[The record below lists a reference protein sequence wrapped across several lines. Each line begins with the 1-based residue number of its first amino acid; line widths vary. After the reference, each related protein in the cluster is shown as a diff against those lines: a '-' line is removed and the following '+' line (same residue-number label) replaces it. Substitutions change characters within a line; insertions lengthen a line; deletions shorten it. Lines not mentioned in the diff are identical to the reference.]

1 MLGISK
7 RGDTY
12 LRTLLVHGARALV
25 CCGKTPSAWQS
36 QLLER
41 RHKNVAIVAQAAK
54 TARIIWAVTA
64 KGQAYQGG
72 YQSRRPEQKRLEPES
87 AMTQS

>member
-1 MLGISK
+1 MAQ
-7 RGDTY
+7 
-12 LRTLLVHGARALV
+12 LLIFNKQMPRSLV

-41 RHKNVAIVAQAAK
+41 RHKNVVIVAQAAK

-72 YQSRRPEQKRLEPES
+72 HQSSRPQPQQMGLES
-87 AMTQS
+87 AMAQS